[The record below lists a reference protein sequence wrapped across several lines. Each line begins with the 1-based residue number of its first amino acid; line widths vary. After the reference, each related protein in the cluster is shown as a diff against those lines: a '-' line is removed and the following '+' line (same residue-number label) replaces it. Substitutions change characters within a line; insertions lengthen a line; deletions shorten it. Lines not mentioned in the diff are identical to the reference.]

1 MFARISLIVAIS
13 SLVACSVEQQTSPI
27 KSPKDVWEEFPAP
40 RDRLTTLLPE
50 GKYTADL
57 LKLVAP
63 KRLNDLG
70 ERFAKGLGES
80 PMRFAKAMAQRV
92 PGEPLPYDPA
102 YGLTEEEWQEFLRM
116 KDEMRLQSV
125 GNVFVDIV
133 KESTGALTVKI
144 RDPNGSEESL
154 SIDPVAVALTTA
166 HGTFTEPHEGLAS
179 SKQTVTGP
187 WNSYEWTSD
196 GSGFLT
202 GKNVSLCL
210 GQMEASKEVLLI
222 YRAKNIYTGEVYV
235 DLAVRFS
242 VDGH

>member
-1 MFARISLIVAIS
+1 MFVRISLIIMIS
-13 SLVACSVEQQTSPI
+13 SLVACSFEQQASPI
-27 KSPKDVWEEFPAP
+27 KLPKDVWEEFRDPC
-40 RDRLTTLLPE
+40 DRLTALLPE
-50 GKYTADL
+50 GKYKADL

-63 KRLNDLG
+63 KRLNDLA

-80 PMRFAKAMAQRV
+80 PLLLAKAMAQRV

-125 GNVFVDIV
+125 GEIFVDIV
-133 KESTGALTVKI
+133 KESTGTIAVKI
-144 RDPNGSEESL
+144 RDPSGSEESL
-154 SIDPVAVALTTA
+154 SLDPAAVAVTTA
-166 HGTFTEPHEGLAS
+166 HGTFTDPHEALAS
-179 SKQTVTGP
+179 AEQKVTGP
-187 WNSYEWTSD
+187 WNSYEWTSG

-210 GQMEASKEVLLI
+210 GQLEASKEALLI

-242 VDGH
+242 ADGH